1 MSDTLKVHV
10 ALNTPKL
17 EESVAF
23 YRAFF
28 GIEPCKHK
36 PGYAKFDV
44 AEPPLNLTLNEGPVK
59 EQGALSHLGIQV
71 ASSEAVTRAAA
82 RLKAVGLLTRDERD
96 TDCCYALQDKV
107 WVEDPSGYS
116 WEVFVVKVGDTRPD
130 LTAASPRGTGSG
142 CCVPRAS

>member
-82 RLKAVGLLTRDERD
+82 RLKAVGLLTRTSR
-96 TDCCYALQDKV
+96 T
-107 WVEDPSGYS
+107 P
-116 WEVFVVKVGDTRPD
+116 
-130 LTAASPRGTGSG
+130 TAATRSRTRSGSKIPAVTRGRCSWSRWATRG
-142 CCVPRAS
+142 PT